1 MLTEPLEAAIR
12 AWAEVDGVDV
22 RPLHRG
28 DARVARRRSRAS
40 WPRDNPVAALERGEI
55 EVPHFEEQLAARL
68 TAATGHPI
76 EPVGLLQ
83 RMFDQFEHAPAMS
96 ALVLRAKRAGLRT
109 GLLSNSW
116 GNEYP
121 REGWDEM
128 FDAVVISGEVG
139 MRKPEPEIFAH
150 VLELLGVRAEET
162 VFVDD
167 LQPNVERRRGARAWS
182 RAPHVVRTRRRTSW
196 SGCSVSRCAVDG
208 HRLVSVL
215 AGRGSAGPLPPGS
228 RPRRRRCRAFARCS
242 VAQRVVAEHVRRRG
256 RDAEGDRADHV
267 QGRDRP
273 AEVARAPRAATAAA
287 RRRRPARWR
296 PGRRSSRARPASR
309 PGGLPGRRS
318 ATSAAPRRC

>member
-1 MLTEPLEAAIR
+1 MAELRALVVDWGGVLTEPLEGAIR
-12 AWAEVDGVDV
+12 AWAAVDGVEFDHYISV
-22 RPLHRG
+22 MREWLG
-28 DARVARRRSRAS
+28 AQQGELAA
-40 WPRDNPVAALERGEI
+40 DNPVAALERGEI

-68 TAATGHPI
+68 TEVTGHPI

-121 REGWDEM
+121 REGWDQM

-167 LQPNVERRRGARAWS
+167 LRPNIERRRGARAG
-182 RAPHVVRTRRRTSW
+182 RACTTRRTTRRRPSW
-196 SGCSVSRCAVDG
+196 SACSASPCGAEAQPGSAAGVTGSPAWSGMSSAAPTRKHSAPTKVPALARCA
-208 HRLVSVL
+208 
-215 AGRGSAGPLPPGS
+215 S
-228 RPRRRRCRAFARCS
+228 RRRVVAQRRRTRPPRRRR
-242 VAQRVVAEHVRRRG
+242 
-256 RDAEGDRADHV
+256 
-267 QGRDRP
+267 
-273 AEVARAPRAATAAA
+273 
-287 RRRRPARWR
+287 RW
-296 PGRRSSRARPASR
+296 SR
-309 PGGLPGRRS
+309 P
-318 ATSAAPRRC
+318 C